1 MATLW
6 YFDIISP
13 FAYLQL
19 QRMHEIEALVE
30 VRPVPIAL
38 GAVLAHCGQL
48 GPAEIPK
55 KRDFAYRFIDFHA
68 RSLGFPIC
76 FPPTHPFN
84 PLPALRLLCAVQ
96 PEHRWQAT
104 QAVFNHIWRDGL
116 AGDSADALGTLA
128 QSFGITD
135 VASTISDNAV
145 KLALKNNTDAAIAA
159 GAFGV
164 PTLNVDGELFWGFDA
179 TDYAIAYLRDP
190 NLLKTP
196 EARRLIELP
205 ASVTRKRAG

>member
-1 MATLW
+1 MATHW

-19 QRMHEIEALVE
+19 QRMPEIQTMTDV
-30 VRPVPIAL
+30 VPIPIAL

-68 RSLGFPIC
+68 RSLGFPIR

-84 PLPALRLLCAVQ
+84 PLPALRLLCAVASDL
-96 PEHRWQAT
+96 RWQAT
-104 QAVFNHIWRDGL
+104 QAVFNQIWRDGL
-116 AGDSADALGTLA
+116 AGDTAEALSALA
-128 QSFGITD
+128 AQFGITD
-135 VASTISDNAV
+135 VASTISTDAV
-145 KLALKNNTDAAIAA
+145 KLALKSNTDAAIAA

-164 PTLNVDGELFWGFDA
+164 PTLNIDGELFWGFDA

-190 NLLKTP
+190 NLLRSP
-196 EARRLIELP
+196 EALRLIELP
-205 ASVTRKRAG
+205 ASVTRKRST

>member
-19 QRMHEIEALVE
+19 QRMSEIQTLTE
-30 VRPVPIAL
+30 VTPVPIAL

-68 RSLGFPIC
+68 RSLGFPIR

-84 PLPALRLLCAVQ
+84 PLPALRLLCAVT
-96 PEHRWQAT
+96 PEIRWQAT
-104 QAVFNHIWRDGL
+104 HALFNHIWKDGF
-116 AGDSADALGTLA
+116 AGDTAEALGALA
-128 QSFGITD
+128 QSFGIGD
-135 VASTISDNAV
+135 VARTISDEAV
-145 KLALKNNTDAAIAA
+145 KFALKSNTNAAIAA
-159 GAFGV
+159 GVFGV
-164 PTLNVDGELFWGFDA
+164 PTLNIDGELFWGFDA
-179 TDYAIAYLRDP
+179 TDYAIAYLRDRT
-190 NLLKTP
+190 LLKTS
-196 EARRLIELP
+196 EALRLIDLP
-205 ASVTRKRAG
+205 ASVTRKRGV

>member
-1 MATLW
+1 MATHW

-19 QRMHEIEALVE
+19 QRMPEVELHVE
-30 VRPVPIAL
+30 VTPVPIAL
-38 GAVLAHCGQL
+38 GAVLAHCGHL

-84 PLPALRLLCAVQ
+84 PLPALRLLCAVA
-96 PEHRWQAT
+96 PDLRWQAT
-104 QAVFNHIWRDGL
+104 HAVFNHIWRDGL
-116 AGDSADALGTLA
+116 PGDTAEALDALA
-128 QSFGITD
+128 QRFGITD
-135 VASTISDNAV
+135 VASTISEDAV
-145 KLALKNNTDAAIAA
+145 KLALKSNTDAAIAA

-164 PTLNVDGELFWGFDA
+164 PTLNIDGELFWGFDA

-196 EARRLIELP
+196 EALRLIDLP
-205 ASVTRKRAG
+205 ASVTRKRST

>member
-1 MATLW
+1 MATHW

-19 QRMHEIEALVE
+19 QRMHEIQALTE
-30 VRPVPIAL
+30 VLPVPIAL

-55 KRDFAYRFIDFHA
+55 KREFAYRFIDFQA
-68 RSLGFPIC
+68 RALGFPIR

-84 PLPALRLLCAVQ
+84 PLPALRLLCAVA
-96 PEHRWQAT
+96 PERRWAAT
-104 QAVFNHIWRDGL
+104 HAVFNHIWRDGL
-116 AGDSADALGTLA
+116 AGDSAEALSALA
-128 QSFGITD
+128 LDFGIND
-135 VASTISDNAV
+135 VAATISDSAV
-145 KLALKNNTDAAIAA
+145 KLALKENTDTAIAA

-164 PTLNVDGELFWGFDA
+164 PTLNIDGELFWGFDA

-190 NLLKTP
+190 NLLKSS
-196 EARRLIELP
+196 EALRLIELP
-205 ASVTRKRAG
+205 ASVVRKRN

>member
-1 MATLW
+1 MTALW

-19 QRMHEIEALVE
+19 QRMPEVQALVE
-30 VRPVPIAL
+30 VTPIPIAL

-55 KRDFAYRFIDFHA
+55 KREFAYRFIDFHA
-68 RSLGFPIC
+68 RTLGFPIR

-84 PLPALRLLCAVQ
+84 PLPALRLLCAVA
-96 PEHRWQAT
+96 PERRWQAT
-104 QAVFNHIWRDGL
+104 HAVFNHIWRDGFS
-116 AGDSADALGTLA
+116 GDSAEALSALA
-128 QSFGITD
+128 LNFGVTD
-135 VASTISDNAV
+135 IAATISDDAV
-145 KLALKNNTDAAIAA
+145 KLALKENTDAAIAA

-164 PTLNVDGELFWGFDA
+164 PALNIDGELFWGFDA

-190 NLLKTP
+190 NLLKTA

-205 ASVTRKRAG
+205 ASVMRKRT

>member
-19 QRMHEIEALVE
+19 QRMHEVQALTAVT
-30 VRPVPIAL
+30 PVPIAL

-55 KRDFAYRFIDFHA
+55 KRDFAYRFVDFHG
-68 RSLGFPIC
+68 RTLGFPIR

-84 PLPALRLLCAVQ
+84 PLPALRLLCAVA
-96 PEHRWQAT
+96 PERRWQAT
-104 QAVFNHIWRDGL
+104 HAVFNHIWRDGL
-116 AGDSADALGTLA
+116 AADTAEALKTVADGL
-128 QSFGITD
+128 GIGD
-135 VASTISDNAV
+135 VAGVISDDAV
-145 KLALKNNTDAAIAA
+145 KLVLKGNTDAAIAA
-159 GAFGV
+159 GSFGV
-164 PTLNVDGELFWGFDA
+164 PTLDINGELFWGFDA
-179 TDYAIAYLRDP
+179 TDYAIAYLREP

-196 EARRLIELP
+196 EARRLLALP
-205 ASVTRKRAG
+205 ASVMRKRG

>member
-19 QRMHEIEALVE
+19 QRMPEIQTLTE
-30 VRPVPIAL
+30 VTPVPIAL

-48 GPAEIPK
+48 GPAEIPR

-68 RSLGFPIC
+68 RSLGFPIR

-84 PLPALRLLCAVQ
+84 PLPALRLLCAVS
-96 PEHRWQAT
+96 PELRWQAT
-104 QAVFNHIWRDGL
+104 QAVFSHIWRDGL
-116 AGDSADALGTLA
+116 AGDSAEALSALA
-128 QSFGITD
+128 HGFGIGD
-135 VASTISDNAV
+135 VASTISDDAV
-145 KLALKNNTDAAIAA
+145 KLALKRNTDAAIAA

-164 PTLNVDGELFWGFDA
+164 PTLNIDGELFWGFDA

-190 NLLKTP
+190 ILLKTP
-196 EARRLIELP
+196 EAQRLIDLP
-205 ASVTRKRAG
+205 ASVTRKRS

>member
-1 MATLW
+1 MATHW

-19 QRMHEIEALVE
+19 QRMPEVELHVE
-30 VRPVPIAL
+30 VTPVPIAL

-84 PLPALRLLCAVQ
+84 PLPALRLLCAVA
-96 PEHRWQAT
+96 PDLRWQAI

-116 AGDSADALGTLA
+116 TGDTAEALDALA
-128 QSFGITD
+128 QRFGITD
-135 VASTISDNAV
+135 VASTISEDAV
-145 KLALKNNTDAAIAA
+145 KLALKSNTDAAIAA

-164 PTLNVDGELFWGFDA
+164 PTLNIDGELFWGFDA

-196 EARRLIELP
+196 EALRLIDLP
-205 ASVTRKRAG
+205 ASVTRKRST

>member
-1 MATLW
+1 MAIQW

-19 QRMHEIEALVE
+19 QRMHEIQALTE
-30 VRPVPIAL
+30 VTPVPIAL

-55 KRDFAYRFIDFHA
+55 KREFAYRFIDFQA
-68 RSLGFPIC
+68 RALGFPIR

-84 PLPALRLLCAVQ
+84 PLPALRLLCAVA
-96 PEHRWQAT
+96 PERRWDAT
-104 QAVFNHIWRDGL
+104 HAVFNHIWREGL
-116 AGDSADALGTLA
+116 AGDSAEALSAL
-128 QSFGITD
+128 SLNFGITD
-135 VASTISDNAV
+135 VAATIIDSAV
-145 KLALKNNTDAAIAA
+145 KLVLKQNTDAAIAA

-164 PTLNVDGELFWGFDA
+164 PTLSIDGELFWGFDA

-196 EARRLIELP
+196 EALRLIELP
-205 ASVTRKRAG
+205 ASVLRKRS

>member
-1 MATLW
+1 MATHW

-19 QRMHEIEALVE
+19 QRMPEIQSLVE
-30 VRPVPIAL
+30 VTPVPIAL

-68 RSLGFPIC
+68 RSLGFPIR

-84 PLPALRLLCAVQ
+84 PLPALRLLCAVA
-96 PEHRWQAT
+96 PERRWQAT
-104 QAVFNHIWRDGL
+104 LAVFNHIWRDGL
-116 AGDSADALGTLA
+116 AGDTAEALDALA
-128 QSFGITD
+128 QRFGITD
-135 VASTISDNAV
+135 VACTISEDAV
-145 KLALKNNTDAAIAA
+145 KLALKSNTEAAIAA

-164 PTLNVDGELFWGFDA
+164 PTLNIDGELFWGFDA
-179 TDYAIAYLRDP
+179 TDYAIAYLRDR
-190 NLLKTP
+190 NLLRSR
-196 EARRLIELP
+196 EALRLIDLP
-205 ASVTRKRAG
+205 ASVMRKRST

>member
-1 MATLW
+1 MTTHW

-19 QRMHEIEALVE
+19 QRMHEIQALTE
-30 VRPVPIAL
+30 VTPVPIAL

-55 KRDFAYRFIDFHA
+55 KRDFAYRFIDFQA
-68 RSLGFPIC
+68 RALGFPIR

-84 PLPALRLLCAVQ
+84 PLPALRLLCAVA
-96 PEHRWQAT
+96 PEQRWQAT
-104 QAVFNHIWRDGL
+104 HAVFNHIWRDGL
-116 AGDSADALGTLA
+116 AGDTAEALKPLA
-128 QSFGITD
+128 ESLGIAD
-135 VASTISDNAV
+135 VARAIGADAV
-145 KLALKNNTDAAIAA
+145 KLALKNTTDAAIAA

-164 PTLNVDGELFWGFDA
+164 PTLNIDGELFWGFDA
-179 TDYAIAYLRDP
+179 TDYAIAYLREP

-196 EARRLIELP
+196 EALRLLALP
-205 ASVTRKRAG
+205 ASVARRRG

>member
-19 QRMHEIEALVE
+19 QRMSEIQALAE
-30 VRPVPIAL
+30 VTPVPIAL

-55 KRDFAYRFIDFHA
+55 KREFAYRFIDFHA
-68 RSLGFPIC
+68 RSLGFPLR

-84 PLPALRLLCAVQ
+84 PLPALRLLCAME
-96 PEHRWQAT
+96 PERRWQAT

-116 AGDSADALGTLA
+116 AGDSAEALTRLA
-128 QSFGITD
+128 QDFGITD
-135 VASTISDNAV
+135 LARTISEDAV
-145 KLALKNNTDAAIAA
+145 KLALKANTDTAIAA

-164 PTLNVDGELFWGFDA
+164 PTLNIDGELFWGFDA
-179 TDYAIAYLRDP
+179 TDYAIAYLREP
-190 NLLKTP
+190 ELLKTP

-205 ASVTRKRAG
+205 ASVMRKRS